1 MSPATCRVIAY
12 VDGFNLYY
20 GLRSNEWRKY
30 YWLDLVGLSRSL
42 MKPGQ
47 KLVHVHYFSA
57 RIRGDGAKKGDAKR
71 QSTYLDALSA
81 STDLTI
87 HFGHYLQ
94 KERTCRKCGA
104 TWKTDEEKMT
114 DVNIASQLLEDG
126 FDEKFATALVI
137 SGDSD
142 LTTPI
147 DRLRARFSQLRI
159 IIVFPPNRRSHQLM
173 KAAHGHMV
181 IGEDKLRQNQL
192 PPTITMPNG
201 HLVQRPD
208 HWK

>member
-1 MSPATCRVIAY
+1 MLPATHRVIAY

-20 GLRSNEWRKY
+20 GLRSKNWRKY

-47 KLVHVHYFSA
+47 ELVHVHYFSA
-57 RIRGDGAKKGDAKR
+57 RIRGDGPNKVDAKR
-71 QSTYLDALSA
+71 QSTYLDALAA
-81 STDLTI
+81 SSNLTI

-94 KERTCRKCGA
+94 KERKCRQCGA

-126 FDEKFATALVI
+126 FDGKFTTALVV

-147 DRLRARFSQLRI
+147 NRLHNRFPQLKVI
-159 IIVFPPNRRSHQLM
+159 VVFPPNRRSQQLM
-173 KAAHGHMV
+173 KVAHGRIH
-181 IGEDKLRQNQL
+181 GYR
-192 PPTITMPNG
+192 
-201 HLVQRPD
+201 
-208 HWK
+208 